1 MDRTTDSQSCD
12 TPKSPPLVGLRKK
25 GQIRQFLPQ
34 PDFEPLMGGSLILF
48 DEIHEPMFQTCF
60 QQTQPCRIVTRLG
73 HDRRTLIHTLSIGAA
88 NMAAARTTMAA
99 KEGIDAF
106 LEKRDP
112 KWD

>member
-1 MDRTTDSQSCD
+1 MINETIGER
-12 TPKSPPLVGLRKK
+12 
-25 GQIRQFLPQ
+25 
-34 PDFEPLMGGSLILF
+34 LF
-48 DEIHEPMFQTCF
+48 
-60 QQTQPCRIVTRLG
+60 TQ
-73 HDRRTLIHTLSIGAA
+73 LSIGAA